1 MPEGRGGM
9 QVGDLVRLKKAPNSS
24 SEKNPVLGVVL
35 DIHKITTAST
45 KHRGVKQEYI
55 GIEYKVNLITNNKT
69 AWYIEDSLELVSE
82 GWGLSKKQGD
92 G

>member
-1 MPEGRGGM
+1 M
-9 QVGDLVRLKKAPNSS
+9 QIGDLVRLRKAPDSS
-24 SEKNPVLGVVL
+24 GGANPILGVVVGV
-35 DIHKITTAST
+35 HKITTAST

-55 GIEYKVNLITNNKT
+55 GIEYKVSIITSNKT

-82 GWGLSKKQGD
+82 GWGLGEKQSD

>member
-1 MPEGRGGM
+1 M
-9 QVGDLVRLKKAPNSS
+9 
-24 SEKNPVLGVVL
+24 

-55 GIEYKVNLITNNKT
+55 GIEYKVNLITDNKT